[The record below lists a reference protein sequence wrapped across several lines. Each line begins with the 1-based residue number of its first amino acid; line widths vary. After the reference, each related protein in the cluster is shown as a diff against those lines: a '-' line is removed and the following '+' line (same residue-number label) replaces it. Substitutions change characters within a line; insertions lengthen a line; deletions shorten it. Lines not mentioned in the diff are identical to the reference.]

1 VDRRAALACVGGD
14 AKLLKTLAGMFRVEG
29 PRMRDELRKAIRQGD
44 AALVRRHA
52 HTLKSAAGSLG
63 AAGVARLALE
73 LELIGKGGDLVA
85 AGGAFARLEE
95 ALTRLDAELDEL

>member
-1 VDRRAALACVGGD
+1 VSRRGSPAEAHRAKDLLHLARNDVRAVAAS
-14 AKLLKTLAGMFRVEG
+14 
-29 PRMRDELRKAIRQGD
+29 PLRKAVRQGD
-44 AALVRRHA
+44 AGLVRRHA

-73 LELIGKGGDLVA
+73 LELIGKGGDLGA
-85 AGGAFARLEE
+85 AANAFARLEE